1 MDGFDK
7 NVRRAEGKLGTAL
20 QDGKIEIGTYK
31 ARSQKLYNRVQRQVN
46 MVNKEVTTLAGD
58 IKDRLHEKI
67 ARVVTQQAKANSVL
81 DQSTA
86 GLTTMNTERE
96 TMNGTLSAEYEQAAQ
111 RLTARVTAA
120 KDMTN
125 RVVNSLYN
133 DALQTFTL
141 AGKTVEAEGD
151 DARQGILDDTEEAKG
166 SAEQRIGG
174 LEDEINKVKKNIEKE
189 VEIGQKGI
197 KKVNHWVEGTPDGR
211 LGKKERLANLVGRA
225 VTEAPGAQRMVTEL

>member
-1 MDGFDK
+1 MRD
-7 NVRRAEGKLGTAL
+7 
-20 QDGKIEIGTYK
+20 
-31 ARSQKLYNRVQRQVN
+31 
-46 MVNKEVTTLAGD
+46 
-58 IKDRLHEKI
+58 
-67 ARVVTQQAKANSVL
+67 
-81 DQSTA
+81 
-86 GLTTMNTERE
+86 
-96 TMNGTLSAEYEQAAQ
+96 

-197 KKVNHWVEGTPDGR
+197 KKVNHWVEGTPDVR

-225 VTEAPGAQRMVTEL
+225 VTEAPGAQRMVMEL